1 MLGVFIVNWIVTFY
15 SWSVVVTC
23 LLKYCTIF
31 GSLLMAL
38 DDLLGFCSPLKVS
51 MKFSL
56 VSPLFY
62 IVLGV

>member
-1 MLGVFIVNWIVTFY
+1 MFDVFIVNWIVTFY
-15 SWSVVVTC
+15 SCSVVVTC

-31 GSLLMAL
+31 GSLLVAL
-38 DDLLGFCSPLKVS
+38 NDLLSFWSPLKVS
-51 MKFSL
+51 MKFSS